1 MSTLVTTSTHAPTRT
16 DTRHAVPVATERRIA
31 AQRPVS
37 TDPIPFRRLLGVELR
52 KMFDT
57 RAGLWLLA
65 SIGITAALA
74 TAAVVAFAPDAE
86 LSYGTFGAAVG
97 VPMAVI
103 LPIIAILSVT
113 GEWSQRNGLTS
124 FTLVP
129 HRHRVIAAK
138 AVGSV
143 LVGAAAIPVAFG
155 VGALG
160 NVVGSAIAG
169 TDPVWDMTVTMF
181 WQITLGNVLGLL
193 MGFTLGVLLRSSAAA
208 VVTYFVYA
216 FVLPSLTE
224 LLAVTQEWFR
234 DVRGWVDPNFAQ
246 GELFSDHALSGAQWA
261 HVGVTTLVWLVVPL
275 VVGLALVRRSEVK

>member
-1 MSTLVTTSTHAPTRT
+1 MTTLVTTPTDLTTEAAP
-16 DTRHAVPVATERRIA
+16 DGPVTAGHPA
-31 AQRPVS
+31 LS

-57 RAGLWLLA
+57 RAGSWLLA
-65 SIGITAALA
+65 SIGITAVLA
-74 TAAVVAFAPDAE
+74 TAAVVTFAPDGE
-86 LSYGTFGAAVG
+86 LTYGTFGAAVG

-113 GEWSQRNGLTS
+113 GEWSQRTGLTT

-138 AVGSV
+138 ATGSV

-160 NVVGSAIAG
+160 NLVGPAIAG
-169 TDPVWDMTVTMF
+169 TDPVWDMSVTMF
-181 WQITLGNVLGLL
+181 WQITLGNVIGLL
-193 MGFTLGVLLRSSAAA
+193 MGFMLGVLLRSSAAA
-208 VVTYFVYA
+208 VVTYFVYG
-216 FVLPSLTE
+216 FVLPPLTE
-224 LLAVTQEWFR
+224 LLAATQEWFS

-246 GELFSDHALSGAQWA
+246 GQLFNDYALSGTQWA

-275 VVGLALVRRSEVK
+275 VVGLALVRRAEVK